1 MLHADLQ
8 AASCPV
14 FRGPPHSNDFHLAR
28 AIHTRLVLMAY
39 FNPQPSDLSLNTMS
53 QALAQTFRRIS
64 ISLLVIMI
72 MLPNLHAKEQAIYG
86 MEARRQ
92 SIVNLTRHIKQRE
105 DYLKELRINMLEAP
119 SICRLYFPV
128 KKKHLAQ
135 HINMGD
141 EIIRH
146 LSYFIRRYSVL
157 YGVNVITF
165 SIT

>member
-1 MLHADLQ
+1 
-8 AASCPV
+8 
-14 FRGPPHSNDFHLAR
+14 
-28 AIHTRLVLMAY
+28 
-39 FNPQPSDLSLNTMS
+39 MS